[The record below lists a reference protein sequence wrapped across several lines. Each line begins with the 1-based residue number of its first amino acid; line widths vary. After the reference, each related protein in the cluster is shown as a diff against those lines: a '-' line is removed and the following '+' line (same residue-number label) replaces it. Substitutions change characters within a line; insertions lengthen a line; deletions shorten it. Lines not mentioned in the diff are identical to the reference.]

1 MRGEN
6 FRPNSRVGDPPA
18 GRRRREA
25 TLSLHVS
32 FLCLVA
38 QWIEKSRFA
47 FGAEQVV
54 TISSNHFFIVAAHRQ
69 HIVLFDFENVIIIQ
83 SFGPRL

>member
-1 MRGEN
+1 MRGET

-38 QWIEKSRFA
+38 QWTEKSRFA
-47 FGAEQVV
+47 FRAGGD
-54 TISSNHFFIVAAHRQ
+54 HFFKPVFVVAAHRQ
-69 HIVLFDFENVIIIQ
+69 HIVLFDFENVIIIR